1 MLIARRI
8 QPFLPIFIL
17 RNFYLRNL
25 FLDENVSLGFYYY
38 ILTFI
43 YSIIVGP
50 FDTINKLLINVIILI
65 ILCYL
70 PKELKHLIYSF
81 QGGLLGTLQG
91 NALILLLKNINNI
104 NVEIFLIYL
113 NILIFFHISEF
124 IFMGMSNPRSINGSS
139 FLLDHSIAYW
149 CAIIFS
155 WIEFCLEIYFFSYI
169 KVRWIS
175 IIGLVLVIFGEI
187 IRKTAIIQAAISFT
201 HQVAN
206 TKLPHHRLVTH
217 GVYSFVRHPAYLG
230 WFFYSCEERLLI
242 EFFREQYR
250 QYQSNVPSGI
260 PFVKGYQC

>member
-1 MLIARRI
+1 M
-8 QPFLPIFIL
+8 
-17 RNFYLRNL
+17 
-25 FLDENVSLGFYYY
+25 
-38 ILTFI
+38 
-43 YSIIVGP
+43 
-50 FDTINKLLINVIILI
+50 
-65 ILCYL
+65 
-70 PKELKHLIYSF
+70 
-81 QGGLLGTLQG
+81 GTLQG

-155 WIEFCLEIYFFSYI
+155 WIEFCVEIYFFSCKFFFFYNFYNKYLLFIDI

-230 WFFYSCEERLLI
+230 WFFYSVGTQIILCNPVSLIIYTYVTWNFFAERIECEERLLI